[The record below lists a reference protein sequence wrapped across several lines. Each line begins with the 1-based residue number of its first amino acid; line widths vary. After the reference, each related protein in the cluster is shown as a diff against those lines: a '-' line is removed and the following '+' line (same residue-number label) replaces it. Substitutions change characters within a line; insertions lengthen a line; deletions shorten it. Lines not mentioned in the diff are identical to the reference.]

1 MERSRNFYK
10 TIRLGYILISVLIG
24 CIAYNSFY
32 EWQEIEALELGNKKI
47 DELRKEINNLNSA
60 THIVRNKF
68 KILSNNILPSIL
80 PCQKIH
86 LT

>member
-32 EWQEIEALELGNKKI
+32 EWQEIEALELGNLSSTYKCNFLGA
-47 DELRKEINNLNSA
+47 D
-60 THIVRNKF
+60 NK
-68 KILSNNILPSIL
+68 
-80 PCQKIH
+80 Q
-86 LT
+86 

>member
-32 EWQEIEALELGNKKI
+32 EWQEIEALELEFSIYNI
-47 DELRKEINNLNSA
+47 HANH
-60 THIVRNKF
+60 HIIV
-68 KILSNNILPSIL
+68 
-80 PCQKIH
+80 
-86 LT
+86 